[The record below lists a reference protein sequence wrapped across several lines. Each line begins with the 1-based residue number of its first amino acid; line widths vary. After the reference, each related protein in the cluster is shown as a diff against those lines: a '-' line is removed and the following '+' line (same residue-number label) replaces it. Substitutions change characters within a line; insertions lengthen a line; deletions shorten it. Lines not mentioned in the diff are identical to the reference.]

1 MGNLHF
7 GQCRHT
13 FLLYGPDV
21 IKQES
26 RVDTTAIEAAG
37 DMQVFSRAA
46 PCRAGNTDRIT
57 RPDGCS
63 AGYENL

>member
-1 MGNLHF
+1 MLKKDCG
-7 GQCRHT
+7 
-13 FLLYGPDV
+13 
-21 IKQES
+21 I
-26 RVDTTAIEAAG
+26 DTLAIEAAG

-63 AGYENL
+63 PGYENL

>member
-1 MGNLHF
+1 MLKKDCG
-7 GQCRHT
+7 
-13 FLLYGPDV
+13 
-21 IKQES
+21 I
-26 RVDTTAIEAAG
+26 DTLAIEAAG

-63 AGYENL
+63 PGYEESLKGGNS